1 MKIKSQNFNTWTWKI
16 IREMRTL
23 EQLEFRHSWPD
34 FTQNWPWERKKSPN
48 HESVSRYPDIPTSGH
63 LQSRTYERIVGNL
76 DKTFPFNYQNKY
88 IRRGKSQKM
97 EIHSQ
102 SRSILV
108 NRLHNLGSTH
118 RFVGNSHLKYRFKPV
133 NKIPDSLKFKTW
145 SSWLGKT
152 RVFIFLKFKRL
163 KFIYKMQY

>member
-1 MKIKSQNFNTWTWKI
+1 MNNLNFVILDLISLKIDPGNEKSLQITSQCLDIRTSRHPDNFKAGHMKELWEIW
-16 IREMRTL
+16 RE
-23 EQLEFRHSWPD
+23 
-34 FTQNWPWERKKSPN
+34 
-48 HESVSRYPDIPTSGH
+48 
-63 LQSRTYERIVGNL
+63 
-76 DKTFPFNYQNKY
+76 TFPINYQNKY